1 MVEKCCAINIIEKTS
16 TNRYLFVS
24 YLSISG
30 FEIASIGLKVTE
42 RESKFET
49 IGTTQMEH
57 EVVTKV
63 IPLTKQ
69 ELIQKKET
77 GIHSSLTNKK
87 IKQYLEDVFAE
98 VRKVKSN
105 LSRFVCS
112 IRCNFWIITEYEKV
126 TLSFSL
132 VYYGSPEDVMI
143 PFISTIIDTIK
154 TRYSFEC
161 NCTVLII
168 VIP

>member
-1 MVEKCCAINIIEKTS
+1 MRQLV
-16 TNRYLFVS
+16 
-24 YLSISG
+24 
-30 FEIASIGLKVTE
+30 LKVTE

-69 ELIQKKET
+69 QELISEKET
-77 GIHSSLTNKK
+77 GIHSSLTEQE

-98 VRKVKSN
+98 LRKVKSN

-112 IRCNFWIITEYEKV
+112 IRCNFWIISEYEKV

>member
-1 MVEKCCAINIIEKTS
+1 MRQLV
-16 TNRYLFVS
+16 
-24 YLSISG
+24 
-30 FEIASIGLKVTE
+30 LKVTE

-69 ELIQKKET
+69 QELISEKET
-77 GIHSSLTNKK
+77 GIHSSLTEQE

-98 VRKVKSN
+98 LRKVKSN

-112 IRCNFWIITEYEKV
+112 KRC
-126 TLSFSL
+126 L
-132 VYYGSPEDVMI
+132 
-143 PFISTIIDTIK
+143 
-154 TRYSFEC
+154 
-161 NCTVLII
+161 
-168 VIP
+168 